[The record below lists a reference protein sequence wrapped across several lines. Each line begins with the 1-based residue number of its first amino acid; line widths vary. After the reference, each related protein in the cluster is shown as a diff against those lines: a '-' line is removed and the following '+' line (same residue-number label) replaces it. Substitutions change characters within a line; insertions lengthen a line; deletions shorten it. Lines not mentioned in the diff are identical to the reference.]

1 MQPDTPVQIVEVGPR
16 DGLQNEAMQVSTA
29 KKVAFI
35 ERLLDCGVRRIEV
48 ASFVHPGKVPQMADA
63 EAVVAA
69 LPDRRDVS
77 YIGLCL
83 NKRGVLRALATREG
97 GRRGVDEIGAVA
109 VASDAFGMRN
119 QGQTSAETM
128 AETRA
133 MFAVAKSEGLKVQ
146 ATIAV
151 AFGCPFTGAV
161 APSRVLDMAEE
172 LAEAGAEEIALA
184 DTIGVAVPAQ
194 VADLFGALVER
205 LPTGFPLRA
214 HLHDTRNTG
223 IANAWAA
230 YQAGV
235 TTLDASLGGLGG
247 CPFAPGATGNIATE
261 DLVYLLDRSNI
272 AHGLDLDR
280 LVSVNAWMASVM
292 DKPLPSLVAKTLT
305 ARADLDS
312 VATFD

>member
-1 MQPDTPVQIVEVGPR
+1 VQPEPKVQIVEVGPR
-16 DGLQNEAMQVSTA
+16 DGLQNEATSVATA
-29 KKVAFI
+29 NKVAFI
-35 ERLLDCGVRRIEV
+35 ERLIDCGVRRIEV

-63 EAVVAA
+63 EDVVAA

-77 YIGLCL
+77 FIGLCL

-109 VASDAFGMRN
+109 VASDAFGIRN
-119 QGQTSAETM
+119 QGQTRAETI

-133 MFAVAKSEGLKVQ
+133 MIALAKAEGMNAQ
-146 ATIAV
+146 ATIAA
-151 AFGCPFTGAV
+151 AFGCPFEGEV
-161 APSRVLDMAEE
+161 AHDRVLDMAEE
-172 LAEAGAEEIALA
+172 LAGAGAEEIALA

-194 VADLFGALVER
+194 VADLFGAVAQR
-205 LPTGFPLRA
+205 LPQGFALRA
-214 HLHDTRNTG
+214 HFHDTRNTG

-230 YQAGV
+230 YRAGV
-235 TTLDASLGGLGG
+235 RTLDASLGGLGG

-261 DLVYLLDRSNI
+261 DLVYLLDRSNV

-280 LVSVNAWMASVM
+280 LAQVNAWMAGVIGK
-292 DKPLPSLVAKTLT
+292 DLPSLVARAHR

-312 VATFD
+312 AKAMG